1 MKQVSDRYL
10 DWGNRSLGE
19 SAEVGAKIKTNFDF
33 GTILSRGS
41 EERTLLSHSKS
52 LPESH

>member
-1 MKQVSDRYL
+1 MKQVRHRYL
-10 DWGNRSLGE
+10 DWGNHSVE

-41 EERTLLSHSKS
+41 EVRTLLSYSKS
-52 LPESH
+52 LLESH